1 MTCPAHSHF
10 GAEVLYEV
18 RDPCW
23 PQEERFFGP
32 RNGPAGQ
39 VIAFLDA
46 KGACAVPNASGMLK
60 IAQAYVPT

>member
-1 MTCPAHSHF
+1 MRYP
-10 GAEVLYEV
+10 G
-18 RDPCW
+18 W

-46 KGACAVPNASGMLK
+46 KGACANASGMLK
-60 IAQAYVPT
+60 IVQVYVPTALSPKVYLSAK